1 LPGKRFYGLEG
12 VAACDDAA
20 FSGVTAA
27 GVLSATV
34 VGGVYRYVF
43 GFAIIVGMAAK
54 GLE

>member
-1 LPGKRFYGLEG
+1 LPGKRSYGLEC

-20 FSGVTAA
+20 FSGVTAV
-27 GVLSATV
+27 GVFSATA
-34 VGGVYRYVF
+34 VGGVYRYIF